1 MTRAKNGEPEQFF
14 QQLLNSDAE
23 DCVLWPFAKAHG
35 YGIMQLPDKTV
46 GLVHARVCRA
56 VNGSPE
62 NSEHIALHSCHQG
75 HLGCCNPKHLYWGS
89 RSQNMAD
96 AIEAGQARGLTEDKR
111 NRAKAFSALG
121 WSYNRIADE
130 LGVSAAAVGTFLRGE
145 TFSA

>member
-14 QQLLNSDAE
+14 QQLLNSDTE
-23 DCVLWPFAKAHG
+23 DCILWPFAKAHD
-35 YGIMQLPDKTV
+35 YGVMQLPDKTV
-46 GLVHARVCRA
+46 GLVHVRVCRT

-62 NSEHIALHSCHQG
+62 NLEQIALHSCHRG

-111 NRAKAFSALG
+111 KQAKVLAALG
-121 WSYNRIADE
+121 WSYSRIADE
-130 LGVSAAAVGTFLRGE
+130 LGVSAAAIGTFMRGE
-145 TFSA
+145 TFRA